1 MLRLSD
7 EQARLFADAV
17 ATTGDRG
24 SAEIAQIYADFERDR
39 DVVKPRCDA
48 SGACCRFEAYGHRLF
63 ITTIEMAAFV
73 RATQVTADPAWDG
86 TGCPYQKE
94 GRCDAHTS
102 RPFGCRVYFCDAA
115 TTSWQ
120 QGQYERMHER
130 LRSLHD
136 RHGVPYLY
144 VEWREALKA
153 CGLANVATPTG
164 RSLPVLRG

>member
-7 EQARLFADAV
+7 DQARLFAKAV
-17 ATTGDRG
+17 ADAGTRG
-24 SAEIAQIYADFERDR
+24 ADEIATIYADFERDR
-39 DVVKPRCDA
+39 DVVRPRCDA

-63 ITTIEMAAFV
+63 ITTLEMAAFARSTRV
-73 RATQVTADPAWDG
+73 AADPAWDG
-86 TGCPYQKE
+86 TGCPYQE
-94 GRCDAHTS
+94 GGRCDAHTS

-115 TTSWQ
+115 TTAWQ
-120 QGQYERMHER
+120 QAQYERMHER

-153 CGLANVATPTG
+153 CGLATKAESTG
-164 RSLPVLRG
+164 RSLPVLR